1 MLFKLN
7 HQIMENMSKE
17 INYHG
22 KNFINILNKNNK
34 INYGLIYKNKV
45 KKLVKIFYQL
55 QEIN

>member
-1 MLFKLN
+1 
-7 HQIMENMSKE
+7 MENMSKE

-22 KNFINILNKNNK
+22 RNFINILNKNNK

-55 QEIN
+55 QEINQ